1 MVECSGKWWK
11 DQIQTLIV
19 ITVPDEKRLNVLE
32 SDEKTK
38 NYEHISGHNC
48 VEFVAT

>member
-1 MVECSGKWWK
+1 MTHY
-11 DQIQTLIV
+11 ILV

-38 NYEHISGHNC
+38 NYECISSHNC